1 MAETS
6 WETHARRRTRLW
18 KWSLIILLVVLVAG
32 IIIYNNR
39 DVISGKTVLEAE
51 PGEHVQ
57 ESSDTVVKAVPDLPH
72 KKAVSGIPADTVQSK
87 TGKQKHL
94 ERPQPVVPVNS
105 VQAARPRLP
114 TGKPATKAVVSS
126 VDSVE
131 VGEVPCVVSN
141 RPDVV
146 VRIAV
151 VVYCDKA
158 MKPEVLFKRDA
169 LAVVIRNTIRP
180 WDLESIR
187 FDVLKPGLLKAM
199 NLVFDTR
206 TITDIALRSVK
217 IEKASFE

>member
-1 MAETS
+1 MY
-6 WETHARRRTRLW
+6 R
-18 KWSLIILLVVLVAG
+18 VVQ
-32 IIIYNNR
+32 
-39 DVISGKTVLEAE
+39 DM
-51 PGEHVQ
+51 PQ
-57 ESSDTVVKAVPDLPH
+57 
-72 KKAVSGIPADTVQSK
+72 KKAVSGIPADTVPSK

-114 TGKPATKAVVSS
+114 TGKPATKVVVSS

-146 VRIAV
+146 VRVAV
-151 VVYCDKA
+151 VVYCDMA

-187 FDVLKPGLLKAM
+187 FNVLKPGLLKAM